1 MPGRT
6 TAMARFECWL
16 AVSGS
21 QIVIVEAADE
31 EDAERRAANGE
42 GREGKLDLYLED
54 VESVEQ
60 ID

>member
-1 MPGRT
+1 
-6 TAMARFECWL
+6 MARSECWL

>member
-1 MPGRT
+1 MPS
-6 TAMARFECWL
+6 FECWF